1 MEINEISFFGITLDL
16 GSLFGG
22 AKDVAIDAWQ
32 RFGWQEAERNYRQR
46 LIHDYGTLRIL
57 GNAKPVPLEGIF
69 TDVYVLDKCS
79 ADRRFQ
85 IEELECDPDGA
96 RERGMKRQNGLEVV
110 KSEITN
116 NRLFILGKPGAGKTT
131 FLKYIT
137 LQAARGQL
145 FAIPIFVSLKQWADS
160 KLELFDFMVKQFE
173 ICQFPEARPF
183 IQLILQQ
190 GKAIVLFDG
199 LDEVQ
204 QENRQRAQVIAVLR
218 DFSRQYLTSQCLI
231 TCRIAATDYSF
242 EQFTYME
249 VADFTNEQINE
260 YAKKWFSGE
269 KLAKQALFFQEF
281 NKSEHK
287 GLRDLARTPLLLSL
301 LCLGFEDS
309 LRFPHR
315 RVDIYEDALEVLLK
329 KWDSNRAI
337 QRDEIYRGL
346 SLTRKRQLFA
356 RVAAETFQQGKY
368 FIKQDI
374 LVKHIETFLHKLPAG
389 DQAGEIDGEVVL
401 KAIEMQHSIFVE
413 RAQKIYSFSHLTFQ
427 EYFTAKY
434 IADNPKAIK
443 ELMQHC
449 TDYRWREVFLLT
461 ASLLDEENA
470 DEFFA
475 EFQRAVV
482 ALIAQDKTLVKLL
495 NWANEKAIDSQ
506 LPYKPD
512 KPAAERS
519 VYIFLDLV
527 LILTRSLTRALHRAL
542 DLARSLDLDFDLDLD
557 LTRALDLV
565 LYGDLDLDFDRDM
578 PIFLKTDYLLTLA
591 LLITV
596 RLSRADNN
604 EFQEIRDK
612 IPKIARFFSELRKE
626 CREFSELRVE
636 LQRVTLPNENDRQS
650 VWKDFGSRLRDI
662 MQRHR
667 NIGYEW
673 KLTWEHI
680 GKLEGYLEV
689 NILLVE
695 CLKLAMVSDR
705 QAIEDR
711 VLLLTD

>member
-1 MEINEISFFGITLDL
+1 MEIKEISFFGITLDL
-16 GSLFGG
+16 GGLFGG
-22 AKDVAIDAWQ
+22 AKDIAIDAWQ

-57 GNAKPVPLEGIF
+57 GNAKPVALEGIF
-69 TDVYVLDKCS
+69 TDVYVLDKRS

-85 IEELECDPDGA
+85 IEDLECDPDGA

-145 FAIPIFVSLKQWADS
+145 FAIPIFVSLKEWADS

-173 ICQFPEARPF
+173 ICQFPDARPF

-204 QENRQRAQVIAVLR
+204 QENHQRAEIIAVLR
-218 DFSRQYLTSQCLI
+218 DFSRQYLASQCLI

-249 VADFTNEQINE
+249 VADFTNEQIDE

-269 KLAKQALFFQEF
+269 KLAKQALFFKEF
-281 NKSEHK
+281 NKSKHK

-309 LRFPHR
+309 LRFPDR

-368 FIKQDI
+368 FIKQNF

-389 DQAGEIDGEVVL
+389 DQAGNIDGEVVL
-401 KAIEMQHSIFVE
+401 KTIEMQHSIFVE

-427 EYFTAKY
+427 EYFTARY

-443 ELMQHC
+443 ELMSHC
-449 TDYRWREVFLLT
+449 TDKRWREVFLLT

-475 EFQRAVV
+475 EFQRAVI
-482 ALIAQDKTLVKLL
+482 ALISQDKILVKLL
-495 NWANEKAIDSQ
+495 NWANEKAIGSQ
-506 LPYKPD
+506 SSYKI
-512 KPAAERS
+512 AAVRS
-519 VYIFLDLV
+519 VYIFLALARA
-527 LILTRSLTRALHRAL
+527 LALALTRALAR
-542 DLARSLDLDFDLDLD
+542 DLAR
-557 LTRALDLV
+557 
-565 LYGDLDLDFDRDM
+565 DLDFDRALDFALDLALALDRAL
-578 PIFLKTDYLLTLA
+578 PTNIKTDYLLVTTL
-591 LLITV
+591 LTINRFGYGYNYQKL
-596 RLSRADNN
+596 RN
-604 EFQEIRDK
+604 E
-612 IPKIARFFSELRKE
+612 IPKFSAFFAKLVELCEEFPDLQTELRH
-626 CREFSELRVE
+626 L
-636 LQRVTLPNENDRQS
+636 TLPTENDRQS
-650 VWKDFGSRLRDI
+650 IWKDFGSRLRDI

-667 NIGYEW
+667 NIGHEW
-673 KLTWEHI
+673 DLTEVQVKKL
-680 GKLEGYLEV
+680 GSYLEA
-689 NILLVE
+689 NIFLVE

-705 QAIEDR
+705 KAIEDR

>member
-1 MEINEISFFGITLDL
+1 VETNFFNVSLDL
-16 GSLFGG
+16 GNLFSG
-22 AKDVAIDAWQ
+22 VNDAVTGKW
-32 RFGWQEAERNYRQR
+32 RSFGWPEAERNYRQR
-46 LIHDYGTLRIL
+46 LIHLYGTLRIL
-57 GNAKPVPLEGIF
+57 GNPKSIPLEGIF
-69 TDVYVLDKCS
+69 TDVYVLDKRS

-85 IEELECDPDGA
+85 IEDLECDPDEA
-96 RERGMKRQNGLEVV
+96 RERGMVRQNGLEVV

-145 FAIPIFVSLKQWADS
+145 FAIPIFVSLKEWADS

-173 ICQFPEARPF
+173 ICQFPNARPF

-204 QENRQRAQVIAVLR
+204 QENRQRAQLIDVLR

-281 NKSEHK
+281 NRPEHQ

-368 FIKQDI
+368 FIKQDF
-374 LVKHIETFLHKLPAG
+374 LVKHIETFLHKLPARDQTG
-389 DQAGEIDGEVVL
+389 DIDGEAVL
-401 KAIEMQHSIFVE
+401 KAIEMQHGIFVE

-427 EYFTAKY
+427 EYFTARY
-434 IADNPKAIK
+434 IADNPKAIN

-449 TDYRWREVFLLT
+449 TDKRWREVFLLT
-461 ASLLDEENA
+461 ASLLDENNA

-475 EFQRAVV
+475 EFQRAVI
-482 ALIAQDKTLVKLL
+482 ALISQDETSVKLL
-495 NWANEKAIDSQ
+495 NWANEKAIESQ
-506 LPYKPD
+506 SPYKP
-512 KPAAERS
+512 AAVRS
-519 VYIFLDLV
+519 VYMFFSRSRRFNPVDILNLNIPLV
-527 LILTRSLTRALHRAL
+527 FTFETVLFIVRILEPNLKHSLEFDCIHTISTKIRNDYILTIALYMVNSLTNL
-542 DLARSLDLDFDLDLD
+542 DSGGFQ
-557 LTRALDLV
+557 
-565 LYGDLDLDFDRDM
+565 
-578 PIFLKTDYLLTLA
+578 KQC
-591 LLITV
+591 
-596 RLSRADNN
+596 N
-604 EFQEIRDK
+604 E
-612 IPKIARFFSELRKE
+612 IPKFFPFFANALEMCQEFPELQAELRH
-626 CREFSELRVE
+626 L
-636 LQRVTLPNENDRQS
+636 TLPNENDRQS
-650 VWKDFGSRLRDI
+650 VWQEFEKRLRDI

-673 KLTWEHI
+673 NLT
-680 GKLEGYLEV
+680 GRKLESYLEA

-695 CLKLAMVSDR
+695 CLELAMVSDR